1 MDKVALYKMCLV
13 RVGFLGN
20 KEDRSDKAS
29 LKIKVEELYKET
41 GQGMTIKFYDT
52 LMASWQKRWEED
64 KATKKQRRS
73 ARRGREQSREF
84 SISA

>member
-1 MDKVALYKMCLV
+1 MNTQETRKHKMDKVALYKMCLV

-41 GQGMTIKFYDT
+41 GQGLILKF
-52 LMASWQKRWEED
+52 
-64 KATKKQRRS
+64 
-73 ARRGREQSREF
+73 
-84 SISA
+84 

>member
-1 MDKVALYKMCLV
+1 
-13 RVGFLGN
+13 
-20 KEDRSDKAS
+20 
-29 LKIKVEELYKET
+29 
-41 GQGMTIKFYDT
+41 MTIKFYDT

-84 SISA
+84 SIGA

>member
-41 GQGMTIKFYDT
+41 GQGMTIKF
-52 LMASWQKRWEED
+52 
-64 KATKKQRRS
+64 
-73 ARRGREQSREF
+73 
-84 SISA
+84 